1 LQLHRTTLLTP
12 VTHSTRSQRVLRS
25 LSGTARQIGLF
36 GVVRTGILMPYFP
49 ACPAQQGMA
58 GLFFSGA
65 VSITKV
71 VVFIDY
77 QNVYHRA
84 RASFGYDGDPDP
96 NIGHI
101 YPQKVGEL
109 LCDLGLPNDPYRELN
124 EVRVYKGMPD
134 HRSGVDAQSFAARQ
148 IAAWENAPTVMVR
161 YRPLDYFEVEK
172 KGKTVWKSQE
182 KGVDVML
189 ALDLVDLAQSGV
201 FDTAV
206 VFSADSDLL
215 PALEQV
221 VDLGRRVETATWDGP
236 GINRGPLRIPECD
249 LWNHR
254 LNRSH
259 FDQVCDS
266 TDYLA
271 TE

>member
-1 LQLHRTTLLTP
+1 MGFCKVEFEFASTHRQSPLSLRNL
-12 VTHSTRSQRVLRS
+12 VARAGSGRYLDVVLPRLPCS
-25 LSGTARQIGLF
+25 
-36 GVVRTGILMPYFP
+36 
-49 ACPAQQGMA
+49 A
-58 GLFFSGA
+58 GYGGAIYFSGA
-65 VSITKV
+65 VSITRV

-77 QNVYHRA
+77 RNVYHRA
-84 RASFGYDGDPDP
+84 RASFGYDSDPDP
-96 NIGHI
+96 NIGHTC
-101 YPQKVGEL
+101 PQKVGQL
-109 LCDLGLPNDPYRELN
+109 LCDLGLPNNPDRELN
-124 EVRVYKGMPD
+124 QVRVYKGMPD

-148 IAAWENAPTVMVR
+148 VAAWEKVPTVIVR
-161 YRPLDYFEVEK
+161 SRPLDYFEVEK

-189 ALDLVDLAQSGV
+189 ALDLVDLARSDA

-221 VDLGRRVETATWDGP
+221 VGLGYRVETATWVGS
-236 GINRGPLRIPECD
+236 GVSRGPLRIPGCD

-254 LNRSH
+254 LERLH
-259 FDQVCDS
+259 FDQVCDN

-271 TE
+271 GQ